1 MNDKIIVSQLMSDL
15 ETPKDEIYDEQGHL
29 IGLDLS
35 GSGITQLPREI
46 GKLANLQS
54 LYLYNN
60 RLTQVPV
67 ELGQLAKLEVL
78 YLGNNQLTQVPV
90 ELGQLANLRW
100 LDLSNNRLTQVPR
113 ELGQL
118 ANLQHVSLVGN
129 PHLLTPP
136 PEIVAKG
143 TRAILA
149 FLRELLRG
157 SVDRY
162 EAKLL
167 LVGEGGTGKS
177 SLLRALQG
185 RTFDAHLD
193 TTHGIELNRLSLPH
207 PRLPEQPL
215 TLNTWDFGGQD
226 IYHATHQF
234 FLTKRSLYLVA
245 WNARLGAIQGKLDY
259 WLDTIRVLAPDAPVL
274 LVATHID
281 ERAPDLNV
289 QQYRAAYPQIV
300 DVLYVSSK
308 TGERIEKVK
317 ETLAQHASALPLV
330 GQPWPLSW
338 VKVEQALLARPEHHI
353 DDRMYFGLCKSKK
366 VQAEMAQGRWAG
378 ICMTWGRCFTFAMI
392 PS

>member
-1 MNDKIIVSQLMSDL
+1 MNDKIIVSQLMSNL

-46 GKLANLQS
+46 GQLANMQS

-90 ELGQLANLRW
+90 ELGRLMNLERLS
-100 LDLSNNRLTQVPR
+100 LDNNRLTQVPTELGRLTTLQRLSLDNNRLTQVPR

-118 ANLQHVSLVGN
+118 ANLQHMSLVGN

-167 LVGEGGTGKS
+167 LIGEGGTGKS
-177 SLLRALQG
+177 SLLRVLQ
-185 RTFDAHLD
+185 
-193 TTHGIELNRLSLPH
+193 
-207 PRLPEQPL
+207 
-215 TLNTWDFGGQD
+215 
-226 IYHATHQF
+226 
-234 FLTKRSLYLVA
+234 
-245 WNARLGAIQGKLDY
+245 
-259 WLDTIRVLAPDAPVL
+259 
-274 LVATHID
+274 
-281 ERAPDLNV
+281 
-289 QQYRAAYPQIV
+289 
-300 DVLYVSSK
+300 
-308 TGERIEKVK
+308 
-317 ETLAQHASALPLV
+317 
-330 GQPWPLSW
+330 
-338 VKVEQALLARPEHHI
+338 
-353 DDRMYFGLCKSKK
+353 
-366 VQAEMAQGRWAG
+366 
-378 ICMTWGRCFTFAMI
+378 
-392 PS
+392 